1 LKKLKK
7 KQGGYFMK
15 KLSIVMASLLLVG
28 GLLAGC
34 GANTTAPSGS
44 SNAAS
49 GVSADVKAIKDRGV
63 LKVGVKVDV
72 PKFGYKDPKTNKTE
86 GFEIDLAQ
94 EMAKKILGDSAKVE
108 LSAVTAKTRGPLL
121 DSGDVDMDISTFT
134 ITEERKKSYN
144 FSDPYFTDG
153 VGLLVKKAPG
163 YQGLK
168 DLNGKK
174 IGVAQSS
181 TSKQAVQTEADKL
194 GIKVTFQEFAT
205 YPEIKAALDS
215 GRVDAFSVD
224 RSILYGYLDDS
235 TALLQDKFSP
245 QEYGIATKKGNDGLA
260 KLVNDTV
267 NEMKKSGDLD
277 KLIKKWGL

>member
-1 LKKLKK
+1 
-7 KQGGYFMK
+7 MK
-15 KLSIVMASLLLVG
+15 KLGMVMASVLLVG
-28 GLLAGC
+28 SLLAGC
-34 GANTTAPSGS
+34 GSTAPAPAPSGGNS
-44 SNAAS
+44 AAS

-72 PKFGYKDPKTNKTE
+72 PKFGYKDPKTSKID
-86 GFEIDLAQ
+86 GFEIDLAKA
-94 EMAKKILGDSAKVE
+94 MAKKIVGDPTKIE
-108 LSAVTAKTRGPLL
+108 LAAVTAKTRGPLL

-134 ITEERKKSYN
+134 ITEDRKKSYN
-144 FSDPYFTDG
+144 FSDPYYTDG
-153 VGLLVKKAPG
+153 VGLLVKKSAG
-163 YQGLK
+163 YKSLK

-174 IGVAQSS
+174 IGVAQSA
-181 TSKQAVQTEADKL
+181 TSKKAVEEEGAK
-194 GIKVTFQEFAT
+194 GGAKVTFQEFAT

-235 TALLQDKFSP
+235 TEVLPDKFSP

-267 NEMKKSGDLD
+267 NELKKSGEID
-277 KLIKKWGL
+277 KLIQKWGLK

>member
-1 LKKLKK
+1 
-7 KQGGYFMK
+7 MK
-15 KLSIVMASLLLVG
+15 KVSILMASLLLVG
-28 GLLAGC
+28 SLVVGC
-34 GANTTAPSGS
+34 GSTAAPAPSSS
-44 SNAAS
+44 SNTNSAPA
-49 GVSADVKAIKDRGV
+49 VPADVKAIKDRGV

-72 PKFGYKDPKTNKTE
+72 PKFGYKDPQTTKID
-86 GFEIDLAQ
+86 GFEIDLAR
-94 EMAKKILGDSAKVE
+94 EMAKKIVGDPAKVE
-108 LSAVTAKTRGPLL
+108 LTAVTAKTRGPLL

-134 ITEERKKSYN
+134 ITEERKQSYN
-144 FSDPYFTDG
+144 FSDPYYTDG
-153 VGLLVKKAPG
+153 VGLLVKKAGG
-163 YQGLK
+163 YQSLK

-181 TSKQAVQTEADKL
+181 TSKQAVQAEADKV
-194 GIKVTFQEFAT
+194 GAKVTFQEFAT

-235 TALLQDKFSP
+235 TVILPDKFSP
-245 QEYGIATKKGNDGLA
+245 QEYGIATKKANTGLA

-267 NEMKKSGDLD
+267 GELKKSGDLD

>member
-1 LKKLKK
+1 
-7 KQGGYFMK
+7 MK
-15 KLSIVMASLLLVG
+15 KLSIVMVSLLLVG

-34 GANTTAPSGS
+34 GSNTAAPSGS

-94 EMAKKILGDSAKVE
+94 EMAKKIIGDSTKVE

-121 DSGDVDMDISTFT
+121 DSSDVDMDISTFT

-235 TALLQDKFSP
+235 TILLQDKFSP